1 MQDESVLCQ
10 CGENKQEAGEDP
22 DVNCF
27 EVRHLGSQGSYTE
40 PWTNELRRR
49 VGWKNML
56 PVEHRGEGEDGRD
69 AENHPAGD
77 NIAGNEEGEPGND
90 DEDD

>member
-1 MQDESVLCQ
+1 
-10 CGENKQEAGEDP
+10 
-22 DVNCF
+22 
-27 EVRHLGSQGSYTE
+27 
-40 PWTNELRRR
+40 
-49 VGWKNML
+49 ML